1 MTGRRQRGPSRGFD
15 RAQSNVVGVALLLGI
30 TMVALGGLTASIGT
44 VVDGHAA
51 AADADRVASDLDDAL
66 DPVASTGPHRGSVR
80 FTDGHLRTVSRDLRV
95 VNASNGSVAARQRV
109 GGLVYETGAHRV
121 AFVAGGISRGV
132 GTGSRFQTPPPV
144 AASDRV
150 LLFGAPRLG
159 PDAPNLSVGGS
170 SATGVTLR
178 TNVSHAR
185 TRLGNTTYRVAVE
198 TRHPK
203 AWADY
208 FERQGA
214 TTTRRSFD
222 DDGVDSVVA
231 TFPGDRRAYLVVHD
245 LRLEVGDG

>member
-1 MTGRRQRGPSRGFD
+1 MTGRRRDCGRRLD

-121 AFVAGGISRGV
+121 AFVAGGISHGV
-132 GTGSRFQTPPPV
+132 ETGSRFRTPPPV

-150 LLFGAPRLG
+150 LLVGAPRLG
-159 PDAPNLSVGGS
+159 PDAPDVSVGGS
-170 SATGVTLR
+170 TATGVTLR
-178 TNVSHAR
+178 TNVSHSR

-198 TRHPK
+198 TRHHE

-245 LRLEVGDG
+245 LRLEVRDG